1 MQWVQLDDYFP
12 SAFDT
17 NHMTLSDVLHKQ
29 ESTDPKVSEYFL
41 RFGIGRVEWLESPGD
56 EVLKE
61 IETRFQYKY
70 WDRKISGE
78 TMEQWQVYLQRTT
91 DKIARKYCRALRLFA
106 KYSERLDD
114 DVVRKTTQTSS
125 ADSTGTNK
133 NKGLA
138 YNLPDTPVTLPAEAK
153 TGYAGS
159 GSESSG
165 DNTGHSES
173 VSTVEMSGDIIDQ
186 LNRNIEGWRDIIGEI
201 VDRYEECFMKIE
213 WY

>member
-1 MQWVQLDDYFP
+1 MQWTQIDEYFP

-17 NHMTLSDVLHKQ
+17 NHMTLADVLRKQ
-29 ESTDPKVSEYFL
+29 ESKDPKISEYYL
-41 RFGIGRVEWLESPGD
+41 RFGIGRVDWLESPGD

-61 IETRFQYKY
+61 IEARFQYKY

-114 DVVRKTTQTSS
+114 DVIRKTTQTSS
-125 ADSTGTNK
+125 IDTTGDNK
-133 NKGLA
+133 NQSVS
-138 YNLPDTPVTLPAEAK
+138 YDLPDNPVTLPSE
-153 TGYAGS
+153 TTVGYGGA
-159 GSESSG
+159 GSESTGNS
-165 DNTGHSES
+165 TGHTTSN
-173 VSTVEMSGDIIDQ
+173 STVEMSGDIIDQ

-201 VDRYEECFMKIE
+201 VDKYEECFLKVE